1 MPAAAATQL
10 TSPSADAGRPRRVV
24 GIAEMIISSDPRELV
39 VTYALGSC
47 LGVTIYDPVARVG
60 GLLHLMLPQAAISPD
75 KAAANPFM
83 FADTG
88 IPKLFLESYQHG
100 AKKERLIVSGAGGAS
115 FSCYEG
121 DEAAIGQRNVTMLR
135 KLLWKNGVLMKKHDF
150 GGNEPRNLSL
160 DVRTG
165 EVTVS
170 FGGMTRVVCEG
181 KSG

>member
-1 MPAAAATQL
+1 MSAAAASTQFTL
-10 TSPSADAGRPRRVV
+10 PGYDERPRRVV

-47 LGVTIYDPVARVG
+47 LGITIYDPVARIG
-60 GLLHLMLPQAAISPD
+60 GLLHLMLPQASISPD

-100 AKKERLIVSGAGGAS
+100 ARKERLIVSGAGGAT
-115 FSCYEG
+115 FSRHEG

-181 KSG
+181 NSG

>member
-1 MPAAAATQL
+1 MLAAAESQAN
-10 TSPSADAGRPRRVV
+10 SAGADPGRPRRVV

-60 GLLHLMLPQAAISPD
+60 GLLHLMLPQASISPD

-100 AKKERLIVSGAGGAS
+100 AKKERLIVSGAGGAT
-115 FSCYEG
+115 FSRHEG
-121 DEAAIGQRNVTMLR
+121 HEAAIGQRNITMLR
-135 KLLWKNGVLMKKHDF
+135 KLLWKNGVLMRKHDF
-150 GGNEPRNLSL
+150 GGNEPRHLSL

-181 KSG
+181 NSG